1 MPATLLTSGPAAA
14 VSAAVSADG
23 PVAGAFAK
31 AATTYEVPRDLL
43 VSLAYAETHLDGH
56 DGEPS
61 ASGGYGVMHLVT
73 SRTLER
79 AATLTGRPV
88 AELKSDDAANIAGG
102 AAVLRALADEAGL
115 DAAARKDPARWYTP
129 IARYGGAASADVA
142 RLYAD
147 TVYDLLAEGVR
158 GTAEG
163 GESVTV
169 KPRAVEPDRGTYGK
183 AKDLDGPTTFAATV
197 DYPQAAWVPANSAN
211 YAVSSRPTSD
221 AIDRIVIHVAQ
232 GSYAGTISWFQN
244 PAAKVSSHYVV
255 RSSDGAVT
263 QMVREKDRAFH
274 AGDYNRRS
282 VGIEHEGFVN
292 DATWFTDAMYR
303 SSAALTRNIADRYG
317 IPKDRTH
324 IVGHSQVPGT
334 DHTDPGGYWNWTTFM
349 NYVTGGSGGTTNPHT
364 AESVCGSGYKVIDSA
379 ALGTAGTVHLLYNS
393 ANGNNCVATIKKTS
407 IGTASATSAYLEVQ
421 GKTRVTDSGNFAYYA
436 GPIRAA
442 AAGKCVKWGGK
453 AGSSV
458 YDSPFEHCG

>member
-1 MPATLLTSGPAAA
+1 MPATLLMSGPAAA
-14 VSAAVSADG
+14 ASADG
-23 PVAGAFAK
+23 PVAGAFAE
-31 AATTYEVPRDLL
+31 AAGTYEVPRDLL

-61 ASGGYGVMHLVT
+61 ASGGYGVMHLVA

-79 AATLTGRPV
+79 AATLTGEPV
-88 AELKSDDAANIAGG
+88 ADLKSDDAANIAGG
-102 AAVLRALADEAGL
+102 AAVLRAYADEAGL
-115 DAAARKDPARWYTP
+115 DAAARKDPARWYTA
-129 IARYGGAASADVA
+129 IARYGGASSPDVA

-147 TVYDLLAEGVR
+147 TVYDLMAGGVR
-158 GTAEG
+158 ATTTG

-169 KPRAVEPDRGTYGK
+169 KPRAVEPDRGAYGK
-183 AKDLDGPTTFAATV
+183 AEDLDGPSTLAAAV

-349 NYVTGGSGGTTNPHT
+349 NYVTGGGGTTNPHT
-364 AESVCGSGYKVIDSA
+364 PESVCGTGYKVIDSA
-379 ALGTAGTVHLLYNS
+379 ALGTAGTVFLLYNS

-407 IGTASATSAYLEVQ
+407 IGQATATSAYLEVQ
-421 GKTRVTDSGNFAYYA
+421 GKTRITDSGSFAYYA
-436 GPIRAA
+436 GPVRAA
-442 AAGKCVKWGGK
+442 AAGQCVKWGGK
-453 AGSSV
+453 AGTAV